1 MIRDVQRQTAAEW
14 EQSYDLYEQALDV
27 FGEYLG
33 EIEMAVEGGE
43 GGTQQEIDD
52 LKMQW
57 QDYVDQSVQA
67 MPIAK

>member
-1 MIRDVQRQTAAEW
+1 
-14 EQSYDLYEQALDV
+14 
-27 FGEYLG
+27 
-33 EIEMAVEGGE
+33 MAVEGGE